1 MADIMFNGKKRDI
14 KDNTNITEFITINS
28 YKPEHVVVEL
38 NEEIIPKERYQEI
51 ILKDN
56 DVLEVLS
63 FMGGGW
69 WFSSISQVK
78 AFYADD
84 IYSITTN
91 KM

>member
-28 YKPEHVVVEL
+28 YKTEHVVVEL
-38 NEEIIPKERYQEI
+38 NEEIIPKERYQDI

-69 WFSSISQVK
+69 WFSSIS
-78 AFYADD
+78 
-84 IYSITTN
+84 
-91 KM
+91 

>member
-14 KDNTNITEFITINS
+14 KDNTNIT
-28 YKPEHVVVEL
+28 EL

-63 FMGGGW
+63 FMGGG
-69 WFSSISQVK
+69 
-78 AFYADD
+78 
-84 IYSITTN
+84 
-91 KM
+91 

>member
-51 ILKDN
+51 I
-56 DVLEVLS
+56 
-63 FMGGGW
+63 M
-69 WFSSISQVK
+69 
-78 AFYADD
+78 
-84 IYSITTN
+84 
-91 KM
+91 MC

>member
-14 KDNTNITEFITINS
+14 KDNTNITE
-28 YKPEHVVVEL
+28 L
-38 NEEIIPKERYQEI
+38 
-51 ILKDN
+51 
-56 DVLEVLS
+56 
-63 FMGGGW
+63 
-69 WFSSISQVK
+69 K

>member
-28 YKPEHVVVEL
+28 YKPEHVVEEL

-63 FMGGGW
+63 FMGGG
-69 WFSSISQVK
+69 
-78 AFYADD
+78 
-84 IYSITTN
+84 
-91 KM
+91 

>member
-1 MADIMFNGKKRDI
+1 MCLSVKRHSGRKVNILMADIMFNGKKRDI

-38 NEEIIPKERYQEI
+38 NEEIISKERYQEI

-63 FMGGGW
+63 FMGGG
-69 WFSSISQVK
+69 
-78 AFYADD
+78 
-84 IYSITTN
+84 
-91 KM
+91 